1 MSQRYGALWYEGAIM
16 HRPHSKLVWGKDGLR
31 GTILCPFSSDT
42 TQVVV
47 QLASGQQ
54 LRVPAETLVRQQDG
68 SYYLPL
74 SPAEVELYDP
84 RSRAE
89 PGEPLVVPV
98 LVEELEVQKRVVETG
113 KVRITQVVHERDV
126 VIDEPL
132 FREEVEVERV
142 PIHRVVDG
150 PIPVRYEDETLIV
163 SVVEET
169 LVVEKRLVL
178 KEEWHIRKRCAETHQ
193 PQRVTLRSEEAQI
206 ERLRPTEEKE
216 K

>member
-1 MSQRYGALWYEGAIM
+1 M
-16 HRPHSKLVWGKDGLR
+16 HQPHSERVWGKDGLR
-31 GTILCPFSSDT
+31 GTILQPSSSDT
-42 TQVVV
+42 TQEVVV

-54 LRVPAETLVRQQDG
+54 LRVAAEALVRQQDG

-74 SPAEVELYDP
+74 SPADVEPYATRP
-84 RSRAE
+84 RAE

-98 LVEELEVQKRVVETG
+98 LVEDLEVHKRVVETG
-113 KVRITQVVHERDV
+113 KVRITKVVHEHEE

-132 FREEVEVERV
+132 FREEVEVKRV

-163 SVVEET
+163 SLIEET

-178 KEEWHIRKRCAETHQ
+178 KEEWHIRKQCDETHQ

-206 ERLRPTEEKE
+206 ERLPPLEETEDK
-216 K
+216 KK

>member
-1 MSQRYGALWYEGAIM
+1 
-16 HRPHSKLVWGKDGLR
+16 
-31 GTILCPFSSDT
+31 
-42 TQVVV
+42 VVV

-54 LRVPAETLVRQQDG
+54 LRVAAEALVRQQDG

-74 SPAEVELYDP
+74 SPADVEPYATSP
-84 RSRAE
+84 RAE

-98 LVEELEVQKRVVETG
+98 LVEDLEVQKRVVETG
-113 KVRITQVVHERDV
+113 KVRITKVVHEHEE

-132 FREEVEVERV
+132 FREEVEVKRV

-163 SVVEET
+163 SVIEET

-178 KEEWHIRKRCAETHQ
+178 KEEWHIRKRCVETHQ

-206 ERLRPTEEKE
+206 ERLPPLEETEEK
-216 K
+216 KK